1 MNKGSI
7 SLLALMVGLGSSAS
21 LHADALSALRKLNM
35 GNSPSPTTPTAN
47 DTKLKEQISQLK
59 TEVSTLRQALKD
71 PTLQKE
77 LSDLQ
82 GNIDKIAD
90 GTPQSLI
97 IELQG
102 KIQKLK
108 QKNKDLKAQQAAPIV
123 HSNDPTTKA
132 HISKLEAEIAKLR
145 QQLAQGG
152 KETLTVDP
160 EAEKR
165 VHEEMTTYTRKLAS
179 ELNSKGSIIEVNT
192 FRALIEKIEATG
204 STQLLLDLEKEILEL
219 TTKSPNAGRL
229 EGINIILEKSD
240 ILKELHQRQAKA
252 HYNSLADFGQ
262 QRLTELTALLKSD
275 PTYFKKSPLAILVFM
290 NKSSIDFSIVQK
302 ALSKLTNLF
311 KKTSQSDIQA
321 IYSYFHKLGI
331 DPMRASSSSALMQT
345 ISKMIDP
352 QAKGNLELSENEF
365 KKLVEVDRQSLVDL
379 INNIADTQLKEELKK
394 LVAVGSTL
402 AINAPK
408 SALALNASPQA
419 LQYFNALKSL
429 TFLDEQAAIAGGNAI
444 IEKLKTKPAASAQE
458 KASVAINGIKEFLT
472 SEKKPPL
479 ASQDEEKI
487 RTAIKAKQPAQTNPK
502 TGPGVPPPPPLAGPG
517 VPPPP
522 PLPGGGQAPG
532 LDGGSV
538 PGAKTYAIG
547 AEIPMSAT
555 FRDEILATIKGRE
568 GQIQAEIG
576 KNKNNA
582 LTIEAKLKEEQGALN
597 LKSETIEAA
606 AYAVSTAPKGT
617 TNVAMKKRIK
627 DIIKPTLAQEAA
639 LVTFFKKIL
648 P

>member
-35 GNSPSPTTPTAN
+35 GNSPSLTTPTAN

-402 AINAPK
+402 AVNAPK

-419 LQYFNALKSL
+419 LQYFNALKGL
-429 TFLDEQAAIAGGNAI
+429 AFLDEQAAIAGANAI
-444 IEKLKTKPAASAQE
+444 IEKKLKPTAGDQARATAA
-458 KASVAINGIKEFLT
+458 IDGISEFLI

-479 ASQDEEKI
+479 APQDKEKI
-487 RTAIKAKQPAQTNPK
+487 RTAIKTKQQTQTNPK

-522 PLPGGGQAPG
+522 PLPGGGQAPV

>member
-7 SLLALMVGLGSSAS
+7 SLLALMVSLGSSAT

-35 GNSPSPTTPTAN
+35 GNNPSPTTPTAN
-47 DTKLKEQISQLK
+47 DAKLKEQISQLK

-97 IELQG
+97 VELQG

-152 KETLTVDP
+152 KGTLTVDP

-165 VHEEMTTYTRKLAS
+165 VREEVTKYTHKLAS

-192 FRALIEKIEATG
+192 FRTLIEKIEATG

-252 HYNSLADFGQ
+252 HYDSLADFGQ

-290 NKSSIDFSIVQK
+290 NKSSLDFSIVQK

-331 DPMRASSSSALMQT
+331 DPMRASSSSSLMQT

-394 LVAVGSTL
+394 LVAVGSTQAANTAKVSL
-402 AINAPK
+402 V
-408 SALALNASPQA
+408 LNSSPQA

-429 TFLDEQAAIAGGNAI
+429 AFLDEEAAIAGANAI

-458 KASVAINGIKEFLT
+458 KASAAIAGINEFFKSKNKQELT
-472 SEKKPPL
+472 AATEKTTR
-479 ASQDEEKI
+479 STI
-487 RTAIKAKQPAQTNPK
+487 TSIKAKAPAPIS
-502 TGPGVPPPPPLAGPG
+502 GPVVPPPPP
-517 VPPPP
+517 
-522 PLPGGGQAPG
+522 PLGGGG
-532 LDGGSV
+532 KV
-538 PGAKTYAIG
+538 VVAKVHAIG
-547 AEIPMSAT
+547 AEIPMSKDFKNEVLST
-555 FRDEILATIKGRE
+555 VKGQE
-568 GQIQAEIG
+568 GQIQVEIN
-576 KNKNNA
+576 KNKKA
-582 LTIEAKLKEEQGALN
+582 KDVQQKLTAKEKELELDP
-597 LKSETIEAA
+597 ETILTA
-606 AYAVSTAPKGT
+606 AYAALSSPTGTSNKSIRGRIGNIINPTMKTAFSLE
-617 TNVAMKKRIK
+617 
-627 DIIKPTLAQEAA
+627 DTLKE
-639 LVTFFKKIL
+639 VY